1 MNATATAAV
10 PSLWMLTLL
19 AATCSPTPGTLLTVL
34 FAWVGL
40 NIYWP
45 IDWPIHAR
53 RLAVISAVPQ
63 ALTVVLAVLA
73 LRRGSNPQ
81 SSSPI

>member
-1 MNATATAAV
+1 M
-10 PSLWMLTLL
+10 
-19 AATCSPTPGTLLTVL
+19 LLTVL

-53 RLAVISAVPQ
+53 RLAVISGVPQ
-63 ALTVVLAVLA
+63 ALTVMLAVLA
-73 LRRGSNPQ
+73 LRRGSNSQ